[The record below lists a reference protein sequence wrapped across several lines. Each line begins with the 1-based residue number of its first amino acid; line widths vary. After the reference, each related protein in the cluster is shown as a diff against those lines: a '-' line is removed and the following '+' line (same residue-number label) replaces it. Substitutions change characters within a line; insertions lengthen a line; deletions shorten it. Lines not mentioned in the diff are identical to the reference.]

1 MLLKWRWGWREGTV
15 GKTFVCKHK
24 DPSSIPRAL
33 THTNCLV
40 WWWVCESKHWWGRE
54 EIPCA
59 LTPSHL
65 RLDTERPHL
74 RSWDGCLP
82 MNTIQLCPPH
92 AHAHEYDT
100 LAATPACT
108 WIYIQMYT
116 KMYTCSQEC
125 THTCPWIHTHAHEY
139 TQVHMDTHMCTWIYI
154 PVHKYTYT
162 EGGRMRHS
170 PFCGPKCGA
179 LQSTSMIHPKVL
191 LAYLTYSVSFQPP
204 SPSTCCS
211 CVAGHRAS
219 LHEHTVQEVI
229 LLVHPD
235 RVKIL
240 IQLVSCS
247 LALSYA
253 SPTWDSSVPAMFGD
267 SLPKSSSMT
276 QQGKP
281 STSARSN

>member
-1 MLLKWRWGWREGTV
+1 M
-15 GKTFVCKHK
+15 
-24 DPSSIPRAL
+24 
-33 THTNCLV
+33 HTYM
-40 WWWVCESKHWWGRE
+40 
-54 EIPCA
+54 
-59 LTPSHL
+59 
-65 RLDTERPHL
+65 
-74 RSWDGCLP
+74 P
-82 MNTIQLCPPH
+82 MNT
-92 AHAHEYDT
+92 
-100 LAATPACT
+100 
-108 WIYIQMYT
+108 
-116 KMYTCSQEC
+116 
-125 THTCPWIHTHAHEY
+125 HTYAHEY

-170 PFCGPKCGA
+170 PVCGPKCGA